1 MSSDNLVE
9 VVEVVGRDT
18 SVNLDDPIQHFLPS
32 TADSQS
38 STGYNW
44 TEGVD

>member
-18 SVNLDDPIQHFLPS
+18 SVNLDDPIQHFLPR
-32 TADSQS
+32 TASIPNLQLDT
-38 STGYNW
+38 TGLK
-44 TEGVD
+44 G